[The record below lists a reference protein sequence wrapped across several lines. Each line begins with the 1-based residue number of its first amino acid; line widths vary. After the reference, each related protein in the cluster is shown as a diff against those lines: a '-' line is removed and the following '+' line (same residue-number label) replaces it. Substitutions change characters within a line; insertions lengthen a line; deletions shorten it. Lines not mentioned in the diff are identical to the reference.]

1 MSQRPDLPKKVIP
14 FAPTPKPEPRNDR
27 DPMDRSGEAIVAL
40 VERAAV
46 LTKDDCDRAMALAH
60 HLSIQLRAAEDRAA
74 QLQAQIAYFQDRATR
89 AENWLARIHH
99 EIKERLVDRG
109 SEQPRRPSAV

>member
-1 MSQRPDLPKKVIP
+1 MSQRPENPKKVIP
-14 FAPTPKPEPRNDR
+14 FAPAEKPAPRSDR

-46 LTKDDCDRAMALAH
+46 LSHDDCDRAMALVD
-60 HLSIQLRAAEDRAA
+60 HLSRELRAAEDRAA
-74 QLQAQIAYFQDRATR
+74 QLQAQIAYFQERATR

-99 EIKERLVDRG
+99 EIKDRLIDRG
-109 SEQPRRPSAV
+109 AEQPRRPSAV